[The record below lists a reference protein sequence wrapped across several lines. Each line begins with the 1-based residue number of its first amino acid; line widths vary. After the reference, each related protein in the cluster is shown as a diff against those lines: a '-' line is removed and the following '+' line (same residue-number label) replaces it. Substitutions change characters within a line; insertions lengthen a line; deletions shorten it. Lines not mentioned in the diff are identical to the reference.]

1 MINNFCKGVEN
12 LDNIV
17 SEILFSIYVII
28 MIITSGVYLRQLE
41 KARKHRALTAF
52 ERTMYILIQ
61 VSYLLFAASL
71 LISVF
76 T

>member
-1 MINNFCKGVEN
+1 
-12 LDNIV
+12 
-17 SEILFSIYVII
+17 
-28 MIITSGVYLRQLE
+28 MIITSIVYLRQLE

-61 VSYLLFAASL
+61 VGYLLFAASL
-71 LISVF
+71 LIFVF